1 MQNHLL
7 MKRSLKNLFDHHAAI
22 YDERKFD
29 SLQVVDNDSYYE
41 SVNKVFSD
49 PLVSYQI
56 ECIRVT
62 DLIDLPDSFVLLGEK
77 SVFVKSVEG
86 TYISQA
92 NNIIEVDK
100 LSGKSIIIIT
110 EHPKRHNV
118 NSFLET
124 LYGFFPKSHLFIL
137 ALTPLVLM
145 PAFFTNL
152 FNTRLIF
159 NDQVHTFIFIAIV
172 FCSAYLLDFLL
183 KGIIK
188 NITLEKLKKDSKK
201 IERYFLLLLPF
212 FNQINIITKIRTIES
227 SKKIIWESLSTL
239 LVDSVIFMLLMSVLF
254 FMLGSSAF
262 ILLIFYIFL
271 IILSII
277 IRYKNY
283 KVYLDNEL
291 LQQELLIER
300 ITYYRNNK
308 QFLHLDPSFYLSQF
322 EKVCKKSFDVDKDIA
337 LFNFKWDELVKI
349 SSFVASIVLFFI
361 IFYEVKNNTQ
371 IFNILI
377 ALLIINSRIASSVIS
392 IVTRGFHLLSSTYHV
407 KQAFNGLFDSLD
419 SSVFSKGFSLKRADK
434 IQLVNFS
441 ISVNDRVLLN
451 SSNISFHR
459 GVVYGLSGDVGAGKS
474 TLLKCLT
481 RSFSEYN
488 GNIIFNDQYNIK
500 DIDTSFF
507 YKKIAYLDMSSD
519 FISGSLYYNFSL
531 RGHRNRSYIISAIKN
546 IMQDELIDYEYVFK
560 KDIFSIHMSTGQK
573 RKLLIY
579 MTLSP
584 LKDIYIF
591 DEVFSNMTSTD
602 LFGIIQEVKKQVDK
616 PFIFIVSHDKNVLRI
631 SDVTYEI
638 RSKNIMKSK
647 GSTITV

>member
-1 MQNHLL
+1 

-29 SLQVVDNDSYYE
+29 ILQVVDNDSYYE
-41 SVNKVFSD
+41 NVNKVFND

-86 TYISQA
+86 TFISQA
-92 NNIIEVDK
+92 NNILEVDK
-100 LSGKSIIIIT
+100 LSGKSVIVIT

-124 LYGFFPKSHLFIL
+124 LYGFFPKSHFFIL

-172 FCSAYLLDFLL
+172 FCSAYLLDFLV

-239 LVDSVIFMLLMSVLF
+239 LVDSVIFMLLMSALF
-254 FMLGSSAF
+254 FMLGSSAL

-283 KVYLDNEL
+283 KVYLDNES

-308 QFLHLDPSFYLSQF
+308 QFLYLDPSFYLSQF
-322 EKVCKKSFDVDKDIA
+322 EKVCKKVFDVDKDIA
-337 LFNFKWDELVKI
+337 LFNFKWDELVKV

-361 IFYEVKNNTQ
+361 IFFEVKNNTQ

-377 ALLIINSRIASSVIS
+377 ALLIINSRVASSVIS

-407 KQAFNGLFDSLD
+407 KQAFNGLFDSID
-419 SSVFSKGFSLKRADK
+419 VSVFSKGFSLKRVDK
-434 IQLVNFS
+434 IQLVDFS
-441 ISVNDRVLLN
+441 ISVNDRVLLK

-459 GVVYGLSGDVGAGKS
+459 GVVYGLSGDVGVGKS
-474 TLLKCLT
+474 TFLKCLT

-488 GNIIFNDQYNIK
+488 GNILFNDQYNIK
-500 DIDTSFF
+500 DVDTSFF
-507 YKKIAYLDMSSD
+507 YKKVAYLDMSSD

-531 RGHRNRSYIISAIKN
+531 RGHRDRDYIISSIKN
-546 IMQDELIDYEYVFK
+546 IMQDELIDYEYVFQ

-591 DEVFSNMTSTD
+591 DEVFSNMTPTD
-602 LFGIIQEVKKQVDK
+602 LFRLVQEVKKQVDK
-616 PFIFIVSHDKNVLRI
+616 PFIFIVSHDKNVLKV

-638 RSKNIMKSK
+638 QSKNIAKSK
-647 GSTITV
+647 GSTITI